1 MTAKIAFVKVTDPPR
16 ARLTADGY
24 TVKSG
29 SPTRYMVR
37 LEGETKYRR
46 LMCWQFSNAGTLFLR
61 IKGENVVVPS
71 SDVEAFL

>member
-1 MTAKIAFVKVTDPPR
+1 MTVKIAAVKITDPPR
-16 ARLTADGY
+16 ARMTADGY

-37 LEGETKYRR
+37 LDGEKKYRR

-61 IKGENVVVPS
+61 IKGENVVVPE
-71 SDVEAFL
+71 SDVSVFL